1 MPAIRTPPKQ
11 QGAIDP
17 ACSPTKEAKQQ
28 EVMNPPPSTPPKE
41 VKKLNR
47 RSLEKWEGA
56 ASDSAS
62 IKVQDAPTTSKPKGT
77 TSKST
82 DSSKEKGEVLV
93 ISPMPTTKKSR
104 VREAAAQATRAKT
117 ALGLSRNLKTEVK
130 DTVLEV
136 LERLKKLVAD
146 SEADLKAE
154 RAQKGNGGPADEAP
168 VNITTDAT
176 FAVPPDSSLSK
187 KLEEHS
193 RLLLENNERM
203 KVLQEQLV
211 KCSQAAEVQQRSY
224 ANVAAS
230 KQQQPL
236 RPAALHS
243 VVITSENDEETA
255 DEVLGKVR
263 QAIDAKE
270 GWVKV
275 DRVRKAK
282 DRKVIMGFGTVEERK
297 KAQDRLEKNGSGLVV
312 EEVKNRDPL
321 LVLRGVL
328 AVNTDGEV
336 IKALRNQNRDLFS
349 NLGPGDDR
357 LLVKYRRKTRNP
369 HVVNVVLSASPTLW
383 ARIIG
388 AGSVH
393 VDLMRVRAED
403 QSPLVQ
409 CTRCLGYGH
418 GRKYCKDPADL
429 CSHCGGPH
437 LKAKCADW
445 LAGSPPSCRNCRRA
459 KFDNIEHNAFSDD
472 CPVRRRWDDLAR
484 STVAYC

>member
-1 MPAIRTPPKQ
+1 MMPAIRTPTKQ
-11 QGAIDP
+11 QGVIDQP
-17 ACSPTKEAKQQ
+17 PSPSNQIKKQ
-28 EVMNPPPSTPPKE
+28 EVTDPPSTPPKQ
-41 VKKLNR
+41 VKKT
-47 RSLEKWEGA
+47 
-56 ASDSAS
+56 
-62 IKVQDAPTTSKPKGT
+62 DATKFGEVGGNCHRLYVYKG
-77 TSKST
+77 
-82 DSSKEKGEVLV
+82 KGEVLV
-93 ISPMPTTKKSR
+93 ISPGAITKKSR
-104 VREAAAQATRAKT
+104 VREAAALATRAKT

-130 DTVLEV
+130 DTVLD
-136 LERLKKLVAD
+136 LLDRLKKLVAD
-146 SEADLKAE
+146 SEADLQAE
-154 RAQKGNGGPADEAP
+154 RARKGNGGPVSDAP
-168 VNITTDAT
+168 MNITTDAT
-176 FAVPPDSSLSK
+176 FTVPPDSGMSK

-224 ANVAAS
+224 ANVVAS
-230 KQQQPL
+230 KPQQPAS

-243 VVITSENDEETA
+243 VVVTSENDEETA

-297 KAQDRLEKNGSGLVV
+297 KAQDRLAKKGSGLVV

-328 AVNTDGEV
+328 AVNTDGDV
-336 IKALRNQNRDLFS
+336 IKALRNQNRDLFN
-349 NLGPGDDR
+349 NLGPGEDR
-357 LLVKYRRKTRNP
+357 LLVKYRRRTRNP
-369 HVVNVVLSASPTLW
+369 HLVNVVLSTSPTLW
-383 ARIIG
+383 ARITG
-388 AGSVH
+388 VGSVH

-437 LKAKCADW
+437 LKAKCTDW